1 MELTINLNGKAKKVN
16 IKEGTSIAELF
27 KKIGVPR
34 EVTFAKKNGK
44 LVPESEVISKDDR
57 VEVIRFR

>member
-1 MELTINLNGKAKKVN
+1 MELAIRLNGKVTKVRIEN
-16 IKEGTSIAELF
+16 GASIAELF

-44 LVPESEVISKDDR
+44 LVPESEVINKSDR
-57 VEVIRFR
+57 IEVVRFR